1 MHGSLKIS
9 SLYLRCLVSS
19 SNLSHS
25 SLISL
30 SFSSLSR
37 RSFSSFSSSS
47 ALGFSSFASFLAS
60 FAGGL
65 PPAFPPAFVASISY
79 FYSSVNSFGTSLPS
93 CTRRPAQW
101 ISYVYDYSVGSSLKK
116 ICSKQNYNL
125 QFLISIILELNKHHT
140 LQSIIELSLKVF
152 SFFKVLQEY
161 LLIFQ

>member
-19 SNLSHS
+19 SSLSHS

-30 SFSSLSR
+30 SFSSFSR

-65 PPAFPPAFVASISY
+65 LPAFPPAFVASISY

-93 CTRRPAQW
+93 
-101 ISYVYDYSVGSSLKK
+101 
-116 ICSKQNYNL
+116 
-125 QFLISIILELNKHHT
+125 
-140 LQSIIELSLKVF
+140 
-152 SFFKVLQEY
+152 
-161 LLIFQ
+161 